1 MSLKD
6 ALQEHMDRK
15 KKDPLAVMTM
25 ILKHSK
31 PSILTHQTRLG
42 NDEIV
47 MAIDPETKELL
58 YYEDRADN
66 SHLYVTIDKDILTNN
81 STLQLHNDMEV
92 CFETEFNS
100 YIVFSLSVSA
110 NIVGLSIS
118 CFYFYHLH
126 FLPGR
131 TAILISALQKY

>member
-1 MSLKD
+1 
-6 ALQEHMDRK
+6 MDRK

-31 PSILTHQTRLG
+31 PSALTHQTRLG

-66 SHLYVTIDKDILTNN
+66 SNSYITIDKDILSNN
-81 STLQLHNDMEV
+81 PTLQLHNDMEV
-92 CFETEFNS
+92 CFETPWFSSYNS
-100 YIVFSLSVSA
+100 F
-110 NIVGLSIS
+110 
-118 CFYFYHLH
+118 
-126 FLPGR
+126 FLV
-131 TAILISALQKY
+131 

>member
-6 ALQEHMDRK
+6 ALHEHMDRK

-25 ILKHSK
+25 VIKHSK

-66 SHLYVTIDKDILTNN
+66 SHLYITIDKDILNN
-81 STLQLHNDMEV
+81 NPTLQLHNDMEV
-92 CFETEFNS
+92 CFQTLQLNS
-100 YIVFSLSVSA
+100 
-110 NIVGLSIS
+110 
-118 CFYFYHLH
+118 
-126 FLPGR
+126 
-131 TAILISALQKY
+131 

>member
-25 ILKHSK
+25 VIKHSK

-66 SHLYVTIDKDILTNN
+66 SHLYITIDKDILPNN
-81 STLQLHNDMEV
+81 PTLQLHNDMEV
-92 CFETEFNS
+92 CFQTLQLNS
-100 YIVFSLSVSA
+100 
-110 NIVGLSIS
+110 
-118 CFYFYHLH
+118 
-126 FLPGR
+126 
-131 TAILISALQKY
+131 